1 MSDKSSREQAI
12 HEIFDRGDIEAAATA
27 SLQLYRQEIFS
38 FLHSRLR
45 SASDAEEVFSMFGE
59 DLIVGIPKFQWRCS
73 LRSWCYTLAHHAATR
88 YATAPQR
95 HPARNLRLS
104 SPGVATDLVDE
115 KRSVTHAYQRTEV
128 KDQFR
133 ELRKRLDDEGQLLL
147 ALHVDRGMSFR
158 EVAITL
164 LGDADSDDAVLARE
178 EARLRKAYSRLRSEF
193 RRLAESE
200 GLIPRRGREADS

>member
-73 LRSWCYTLAHHAATR
+73 LRSWCYTLAHHAVIR
-88 YATAPQR
+88 YSTSPHRKAG
-95 HPARNLRLS
+95 RNIRLS
-104 SPGVATDLVDE
+104 SPGVATDLIE
-115 KRSVTHAYQRTEV
+115 QNRSMTKPYLRTEV
-128 KDQFR
+128 KDKFR
-133 ELRKRLDDEGQLLL
+133 ALRSELDDADQLLL
-147 ALHVDRGMSFR
+147 NLHVDRGLSFR
-158 EVAITL
+158 EIGITL
-164 LGDADSDDAVLARE
+164 AGDANLDDTTLARE
-178 EARLRKAYSRLRSEF
+178 EVRLRKQYSRLRVQF
-193 RRLAESE
+193 RKLAEQN
-200 GLIPRRGREADS
+200 GLLPPKES